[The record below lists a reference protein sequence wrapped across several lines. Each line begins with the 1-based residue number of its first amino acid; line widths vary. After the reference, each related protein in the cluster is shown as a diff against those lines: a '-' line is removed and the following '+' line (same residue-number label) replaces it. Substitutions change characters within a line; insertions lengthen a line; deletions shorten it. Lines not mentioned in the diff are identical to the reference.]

1 MKLIKQNI
9 RRIAAILSVLML
21 SMIVYGAYSITVFG
35 NRWFSSNANNYAR
48 KIKAGVVAGSI
59 FDRNQQLLADTSTDG
74 KRVYHQ
80 QAAVRSAVVHA
91 VGDSA
96 GNIAYGAETFMA
108 NHLYGF
114 NGSYIQRVMKAIRH
128 EKRRGNDIT
137 LTIDSMLSAD
147 IARLFPAGKSG
158 AVIVMNYQ
166 TGEVLVMQSYPLF
179 DPMRVTREVEMNP
192 LKPFWN
198 RATRWLSA
206 PGSTYKV
213 LTLASLLTND
223 ANAQNE
229 TYFCAG
235 SLDLTDTSIVD
246 AGGAAHGHIGLKQAF
261 AVSCNIAFAQI
272 ALNLGDEAMRKT
284 AEAFKLNDYFLFK
297 DIVVENS
304 VYPSI
309 NRSEKE
315 IAWTGVG
322 QSALAVTPLHMC
334 MVAAAIANDGVMME
348 PGLLLK
354 AASPVGETVAW
365 YTPKVYASP
374 VNKHTADLI
383 ADMMAEAVQRGT
395 ARGAAVRGARV
406 CGKTGSAQVDRQADT
421 NAWFIG
427 FLDNPATPYAVCVVV
442 ENAGGGGAVAAPLAG
457 KIFSKLSGRH

>member
-21 SMIVYGAYSITVFG
+21 SLIVYGAYSITVFG

-114 NGSYIQRVMKAIRH
+114 NESYIQRVMKAIRH

-137 LTIDSMLSAD
+137 LTIDSRLSAD

-179 DPMRVTREVEMNP
+179 DFLRVTREADEPAQTFLESGN
-192 LKPFWN
+192 
-198 RATRWLSA
+198 
-206 PGSTYKV
+206 KV
-213 LTLASLLTND
+213 PSPR
-223 ANAQNE
+223 
-229 TYFCAG
+229 
-235 SLDLTDTSIVD
+235 
-246 AGGAAHGHIGLKQAF
+246 
-261 AVSCNIAFAQI
+261 
-272 ALNLGDEAMRKT
+272 LNL
-284 AEAFKLNDYFLFK
+284 
-297 DIVVENS
+297 
-304 VYPSI
+304 
-309 NRSEKE
+309 
-315 IAWTGVG
+315 
-322 QSALAVTPLHMC
+322 
-334 MVAAAIANDGVMME
+334 
-348 PGLLLK
+348 
-354 AASPVGETVAW
+354 
-365 YTPKVYASP
+365 
-374 VNKHTADLI
+374 
-383 ADMMAEAVQRGT
+383 
-395 ARGAAVRGARV
+395 
-406 CGKTGSAQVDRQADT
+406 
-421 NAWFIG
+421 
-427 FLDNPATPYAVCVVV
+427 
-442 ENAGGGGAVAAPLAG
+442 
-457 KIFSKLSGRH
+457 